1 MIFSKWCF
9 SLKIYVMTIT
19 HILMVYGHNLQIR
32 AQLAA
37 CSAPVVGDSMY
48 MPAAIAEM
56 VSPGSNPLGRNKKL
70 YRNENDQSLAI
81 EEWVAQHGKEPSVA
95 VGLQACQISWDDGKH
110 CYGARS
116 PWWR

>member
-1 MIFSKWCF
+1 
-9 SLKIYVMTIT
+9 MTIT
-19 HILMVYGHNLQIR
+19 HILMLYGHNLQIR

-81 EEWVAQHGKEPSVA
+81 EEWIAQHGKEPSVA